1 MLQDAAL
8 LRCQACG
15 VDNILTARFCNQC
28 STPLALSHRILPAD
42 AERKQVSV
50 LFSDM
55 TGFTALT
62 ERLDPEDTR
71 LIMGQIFG
79 QATEIVGRYGGR
91 IEKFIGD
98 AVMAIFGVPLA
109 REDDPARA
117 VRAALELHEAVAH
130 LSLGIEIPVGA
141 SLAMHSGV
149 STGLVVTG
157 DLRFDGVIA
166 GPLGETINTAA
177 RLMSGAPA
185 GEIWIGA
192 ETRRL
197 IGSAFEIETLGPRE
211 FKGKAL
217 PIEVSR
223 VIRVL
228 SRRSGSSHHRGA
240 YIGRLAELEAL
251 LGAAEEMRS
260 GRAQRFGICGDPG
273 SGKTRLVAEFRAR
286 LGAEVRWLEGCAYAF
301 SQQTPY
307 AALIDLFSRL
317 WAVDEVDGPA
327 QVRAKLTKGIGDV
340 LGEDPETAS
349 LLFHLYN
356 LSQDA
361 GVVIEREAFQDQLLA
376 AMKRLL
382 AAMRHRAPVV
392 LCLQDLHWA
401 DPSTLILLEGLCGD
415 LHEPVLL
422 LGNYRPGYKPATGMR
437 ELVLNEL
444 SPAQTKDL
452 LASLLDISPPEEL
465 AQFIVERCDGN
476 PFYIEEVMNSLIE
489 EDVLVQTSEGW
500 ALTRPLVESSVPS
513 TIRGVIAARIDRLDE
528 TRRRVLRHA
537 AVVGREFLYSIV
549 AQVTDADDL
558 SLCLGDLQAVDL
570 IRARRFDPELEYIF
584 KHALTQE
591 VAYDGLLKTERQ
603 LLHARTARAIE
614 LVLAD
619 RLPEFVETLAYH
631 YQRGGVPD
639 KAVHY
644 LVEAGRK
651 CVARYA
657 LVEAEVH
664 FRRAYDLVAAGEA
677 TQPRRRAL
685 AALLASRSQVHY
697 DNGTIGEWR
706 RLLEQHADDVGR
718 CGDPALQAIYQG
730 WLGNA
735 RSFNGD
741 FPASLQALD
750 RAVALGRSAQ
760 ADDAISHAMAWRAFT
775 ACELG
780 RIADGIQSAESV
792 NQSAQEILA
801 SPYPFLKSQG
811 ALAVAL
817 AWKGDLRRSRDVAE
831 RLIEFGRSSGNARAL
846 SLGHFSL
853 GIHWLLALD
862 FQRAAAV
869 SKAGVDAAKD
879 PLFRAAN
886 ALIQSLALAAD
897 MRIDEALEVC
907 RVWQPYLERNEN
919 HWFGL
924 MMSQVRASTD
934 LAHGELS
941 SGFRALLT
949 GLDTCRARQMMSI
962 ASLAE
967 AFLALTYVSISRMD
981 IKPSLSA
988 VVRNPWFVLTQA
1000 PFAASRAGA
1009 LIIRLRRELKDKDL
1023 SGMRGLVD
1031 LGEARLLSH
1040 RGRKSEAR
1048 EVLQSIQV
1056 RLEDAGVDPIP
1067 APVRAIV
1074 AEVAQV

>member
-1 MLQDAAL
+1 MLL
-8 LRCQACG
+8 NNVLRCQACG
-15 VDNILTARFCNQC
+15 VENILSARFCNQC
-28 STPLALSHRILPAD
+28 SAPLVSPRMLPPD
-42 AERKQVSV
+42 AERKQVSI

-62 ERLDPEDTR
+62 EGLDPEETR
-71 LIMGQIFG
+71 RIMGQIFG
-79 QATEIVGRYGGR
+79 HATEIVRRYGGR

-117 VRAALELHEAVAH
+117 VRAALELHEAIAR
-130 LSLGIEIPVGA
+130 LSAGLELPDGT

-149 STGLVVTG
+149 NTGLVVTG
-157 DLRFDGVIA
+157 ELQFDGVIA
-166 GPLGETINTAA
+166 GPLGETINIAA

-185 GEIWIGA
+185 GEIWIGP

-197 IGSAFEIETLGPRE
+197 IGSAFETENLGPRE

-223 VIRVL
+223 VIRAM
-228 SRRSGSSHHRGA
+228 SRCRSPSHHRA
-240 YIGRLAELEAL
+240 TYIGRLAELGTL
-251 LGAAEEMRS
+251 LGAAEKMRA
-260 GRAQRFGICGDPG
+260 GQAQRFGVCGDPG
-273 SGKTRLVAEFRAR
+273 SGKTRLVAELRAR
-286 LGAEVRWLEGCAYAF
+286 LGSQVRWLEGCAYAF

-307 AALIDLFSRL
+307 ATLIDLFSRL
-317 WAVDEVDGPA
+317 WTIEEVDGPT
-327 QVRAKLTKGIGDV
+327 QVRAKLIKGIGDV
-340 LGEDPETAS
+340 LGEDSQTAS

-356 LSQDA
+356 LSQDV

-382 AAMRHRAPVV
+382 SAIRRGAPVV

-401 DPSTLILLEGLCGD
+401 DPSTLNLLERLCGD

-422 LGNYRPGYKPATGMR
+422 LGNYRPGYKPPTGMQ

-444 SPAQTKDL
+444 SPGQTKDL
-452 LASLLDISPPEEL
+452 LASLLDTSAPEEL
-465 AQFIVERCDGN
+465 ARFIVGRCDGN

-489 EDVLVQTSEGW
+489 EEVLVPTSEGW

-549 AQVTDADDL
+549 AQVTDADNL
-558 SLCLGDLQAVDL
+558 SLCLEDLQAVDL
-570 IRARRFDPELEYIF
+570 ICARRLDPELEYIF

-591 VAYDGLLKTERQ
+591 VAYDGLLRTERQ
-603 LLHARTARAIE
+603 LLHARAARAIE
-614 LVLAD
+614 LVMAD

-639 KAVHY
+639 KAVPY

-664 FRRAYDLVAAGEA
+664 FRRAYELVAAGEP
-677 TQPRRRAL
+677 TQTRYRAL
-685 AALLASRSQVHY
+685 AELLASWSQVHY
-697 DNGTIGEWR
+697 YNGTIGEWR
-706 RLLEQHADDVGR
+706 RLLEQHTDDVER
-718 CGDPALQAIYQG
+718 CGEPALQAIYQG

-735 RSFNGD
+735 RSFSGD
-741 FPASLQALD
+741 FPGSLQALD
-750 RAVALGRSAQ
+750 RAVALGRSAK
-760 ADDAISHAMAWRAFT
+760 ADDATSHAMAWRAFT
-775 ACELG
+775 ECELG

-792 NQSAQEILA
+792 KQSPQEILA

-817 AWKGDLRRSRDVAE
+817 AWKGDLRRSRSIAE
-831 RLIEFGRSSGNARAL
+831 SLIEFGRSSGNARAL

-862 FQRAAAV
+862 FQRAAAA

-879 PLFRAAN
+879 PLFRVAN

-897 MRIDEALEVC
+897 MRIDEAQEVC
-907 RVWQPYLERNEN
+907 QAWQPYLQRNEN
-919 HWFGL
+919 RWFGL

-934 LAHGELS
+934 LAHGDLS
-941 SGFRALLT
+941 SGFRALLA
-949 GLDTCRARQMMSI
+949 GLDACRARQMVSI
-962 ASLAE
+962 TSLAE
-967 AFLALTYVSISRMD
+967 VFLALTYVSISRMD
-981 IKPSLSA
+981 IKPSLVA
-988 VVRNPWFVLTQA
+988 VARNPWFVLTQA
-1000 PFAASRAGA
+1000 PFAASRAGN
-1009 LIIRLRRELKDKDL
+1009 LIMRLRGELKEKDL

-1031 LGEARLLSH
+1031 LAEARLIGH
-1040 RGRKSEAR
+1040 QGRKSEAR
-1048 EVLQSIQV
+1048 EVIQ
-1056 RLEDAGVDPIP
+1056 RIRKSLEDADVDPNP
-1067 APVRAIV
+1067 APVKAIF
-1074 AEVAQV
+1074 AEVAPV